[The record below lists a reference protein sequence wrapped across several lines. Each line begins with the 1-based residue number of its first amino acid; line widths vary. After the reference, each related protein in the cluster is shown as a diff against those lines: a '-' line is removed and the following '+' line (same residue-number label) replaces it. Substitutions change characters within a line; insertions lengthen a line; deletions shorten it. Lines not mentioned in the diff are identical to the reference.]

1 MDQWFTSPT
10 LLGQLWVICTKA
22 LSAVIADKRKVPEET
37 LSKKQKV

>member
-10 LLGQLWVICTKA
+10 LLGHLQVICTKA
-22 LSAVIADKRKVPEET
+22 LGTVMADKRKVLEET